1 MRFSLFRF
9 RRNVRADF
17 LRGRRPSVQIVRRLV
32 RSAAATFEIRSNLFE
47 NVHQKRNRV
56 GIGGSAGCAPLR
68 RQRCKGKIEGCRRA
82 TQRKR
87 NEKNAKILVNIN
99 MTTKNSNP
107 LSDLIEQV
115 RAIEQDAPASIDK
128 RHHQADAKQ
137 IEAVGRLIKT
147 ILDLDAQNQKI
158 EKTNIG
164 LQKAAIFLGVVAL
177 LFTIR
182 QAIGNISLSI
192 AITIIIAIVVYFWVR
207 KD

>member
-1 MRFSLFRF
+1 
-9 RRNVRADF
+9 
-17 LRGRRPSVQIVRRLV
+17 
-32 RSAAATFEIRSNLFE
+32 
-47 NVHQKRNRV
+47 
-56 GIGGSAGCAPLR
+56 
-68 RQRCKGKIEGCRRA
+68 
-82 TQRKR
+82 
-87 NEKNAKILVNIN
+87 